1 MITQAKPMQLR
12 GGEVVLAHPRTGE
25 PGRWPV
31 DGPPVQYCGVAEIP
45 TDGTWLSAPVSQELT
60 IETTHRADTIAGL
73 RALADFLEAHPEVP
87 VSGEQV
93 ISYWTPAGLRTVEAR
108 AQIDR
113 IAGVLGV
120 TAGPRA
126 VLRSATHVARRRF
139 GPVVY
144 QAAAVGVHPGRV
156 R

>member
-1 MITQAKPMQLR
+1 MITQAKPMTLR
-12 GGEVVLAHPRTGE
+12 GGEVIVVHPRTGE

-45 TDGTWLSAPVSQELT
+45 TGRTWLAAPLSKELT
-60 IETTHRADTIAGL
+60 VETTHRQDTIAGL

-93 ISYWTPAGLRTVEAR
+93 VSYWTPAGLRSVEAR
-108 AQIDR
+108 TQVDK
-113 IAGVLGV
+113 IAAVLGV

-126 VLRSATHVARRRF
+126 VLKSATHAARRRF
-139 GPVVY
+139 GPVIY
-144 QAAAVGVHPGRV
+144 QAAAIGVHPGRV